1 MKRAKLIISFF
12 ILSYAWSALAW
23 GPTGHRVVAKI
34 ASVNLTQK
42 ASKAVYEILGKQET
56 LEMAA
61 TWPDFVRSD
70 DKYAKSYP
78 WHYVSI
84 DDPKKGYDIK
94 KRNPEGDVIWAIEH
108 FIQELKRD
116 DLTAEQKREPLRYL
130 IHFVGDIHQPLHVG
144 LTQDRGGNSIPL
156 KWFGKKSN
164 LHEIWDEKLIE
175 LQKLSY
181 TEYVGFIDRTP
192 RDEAAKWATDDIKV
206 WARESMELR
215 PLVYSYPKKRE
226 KYWEYQYNY
235 KVIHELNKR
244 LEMAGHRLAYVL
256 NTIFH

>member
-1 MKRAKLIISFF
+1 MKMKLITSLFIFF
-12 ILSYAWSALAW
+12 ISINAYSW

-34 ASVNLTQK
+34 AALNLTQK
-42 ASKAVYEILGKQET
+42 TTKAIYEILGEKET
-56 LEMAA
+56 MVMAS

-84 DDPKKGYDIK
+84 DDPKKGYEKD
-94 KRNPEGDVIWAIEH
+94 KRNPDGDIIWAIEH
-108 FIQELKRD
+108 FKKELKRD
-116 DLTAEQKREPLRYL
+116 DLSQAEKKDALRYL

-144 LTQDRGGNSIPL
+144 LTKDRGGNDIEL

-175 LQKLSY
+175 MQKLSY
-181 TEYVGFIDRTP
+181 TEYVDFIDRTP
-192 RDEAAKWATDDIKV
+192 RDEVATWATDDLTI
-206 WARESMELR
+206 WAKESMELR
-215 PLVYSYPKKRE
+215 ALVYDFPKERK

-235 KVIHELNKR
+235 KVIEKLNLR

-256 NTIFH
+256 NTIFR